1 MFKAL
6 SKIDVTPFKLTKQ
19 NFLKSCIVM
28 GMLVWNTIG
37 YSQFSITGSVT
48 NEKEKRVASVLVSLY
63 HKKNIVSNTITD
75 SLGMYL
81 FKKLQQDD
89 YTIVYSHSNLND
101 SIPKVKLTKDT
112 IINFQL
118 KKTNLLNEIKVTR
131 NKPTLSREIDRL
143 IFNVSNTDMVYGNTI
158 WNVIEKTPLV
168 SCSSDGEIEINGTS
182 KAIVYLNNKR
192 KMLSGVALKNYLSSM
207 SAENLKAIEIITTP
221 PSKYDS
227 EGGGGIINVILK
239 KNSENG
245 LIGDVSLSTRQTS
258 VNSQAISTAIT
269 FRKDKWDVFLTT
281 YLSHRN
287 RKPKFS
293 KTIVYPNNNLLEERE
308 INSLNKF
315 NILSPGFN
323 LGSDYQ
329 INSKNSIGVVFDY
342 SGNWHTEKR
351 IAQRNDYFRT
361 SDSLYATHNDDTLKS
376 KLFSVNFNY
385 EKKIDSLGK
394 ALTYD
399 LDFLKFESKNNSLST
414 TNKIDIWTNNT
425 LSNLN
430 AFRNTSFQKNTIG
443 SFKVNLE
450 YPLNEKLAF
459 SFGLK
464 ASVSKM
470 ENDLLFENKVSEKE
484 WENDKLKSNVFKY
497 DENIN
502 AAYGLLNHKLST
514 KWSYQIG
521 IRFENTLSKGWLHNA
536 KVVQKNYNNFFPT
549 AFLKYQTN
557 EEKSYVLAITSRI
570 SRPSYWDVN
579 PFRSYTTNETYLEGN
594 PFLVPSKYY
603 KQEINYVSDVAKKS
617 FTVQLAASQTFD
629 EFFSLPYNPTQNI
642 ISNKKTNY
650 GNKYGFSNTITY
662 YIQIQPWWKITSTFL
677 TAFVKTKGRYSEK
690 IIINN
695 KTSLISISAN
705 QNFSISKKKGLT
717 CSLIASNTF
726 PNKIVNTEVG
736 NRLETE
742 IRIRKTI
749 GNLNISL
756 SGQDVLKSNKD
767 KYKIQVNDLTIIDE
781 NYHDTRSIA
790 LALSYG
796 FGKLSVKGKRARESG
811 ISDIRS
817 RI

>member
-1 MFKAL
+1 VFKAF
-6 SKIDVTPFKLTKQ
+6 SKIDVNYFKLTIQ
-19 NFLKSCIVM
+19 NHFKICIVI
-28 GMLVWNTIG
+28 GMLVWNTTG

-48 NEKEKRVASVLVSLY
+48 NENEKPLTSVLVSLY

-75 SLGMYL
+75 SLGVYS
-81 FKKLQQDD
+81 FKKLQLDS
-89 YTIVYSHSNLND
+89 YTIVYSYSNLND
-101 SIPKVKLTKDT
+101 SIPQVSLTKDT
-112 IINFQL
+112 IIDFRL
-118 KKTNLLNEIKVTR
+118 KKMNLLNEVKVTS

-192 KMLSGVALKNYLSSM
+192 KMLSGAALKNYLNSM
-207 SAENLKAIEIITTP
+207 PAENLKVIEIITTP
-221 PSKYDS
+221 SSKYDS
-227 EGGGGIINVILK
+227 EGSAGIVNVILK
-239 KNSENG
+239 KNTENG
-245 LIGDVSLSTRQTS
+245 LIGDVSLSTRQTL
-258 VNSQAISTAIT
+258 VNSQAISIALNY
-269 FRKDKWDVFLTT
+269 RKEKWNVFLTT
-281 YLSHRN
+281 YLSNRN
-287 RKPKFS
+287 RQPKFS
-293 KTIVYPNNNLLEERE
+293 KTILYPNNNQLGKRE

-315 NILSPGFN
+315 KILSPGIN

-329 INSKNSIGVVFDY
+329 INSKNIIGVVFDY
-342 SGNWHTEKR
+342 SGNWHNEKR
-351 IAQRNDYFRT
+351 IAQRNDYFIA
-361 SDSLYATHNDDTLKS
+361 SDSLYTTHNDDELNS

-394 ALTYD
+394 VLTYD

-414 TNKIDIWTNNT
+414 TDKIDILTNNT

-430 AFRNTSFQKNTIG
+430 TFRNASFQKNTIG
-443 SFKVNLE
+443 SFKVDLE

-470 ENDLLFENKVSEKE
+470 ENDLLFENRVSEMV
-484 WENDKLKSNVFKY
+484 WENDKLRSNVFKY

-502 AAYGLLNHKLST
+502 AAYGLLNHKLSA

-521 IRFENTLSKGWLHNA
+521 IRFENTISKGWLNDA
-536 KVVQKNYNNFFPT
+536 KVVQRNYNNFFPT

-557 EEKSYVLAITSRI
+557 EEKSYVLAMTSRI

-579 PFRSYTTNETYLEGN
+579 PFRTYTTDETYFEGN

-603 KQEINYVSDVAKKS
+603 KQEINYVSNAAKKS

-629 EFFSLPYNPTQNI
+629 EFFSLPYNPTQKI

-677 TAFVKTKGRYSEK
+677 SAFVRTKGKYSEN
-690 IIINN
+690 IIIDD

-705 QNFSISKKKGLT
+705 QNFIISKQKGLT

-726 PNKIVNTEVG
+726 PNKIVNTHVG

-742 IRIRKTI
+742 IRIRKAI

-781 NYHDTRSIA
+781 NYHDSRSIA
-790 LALSYG
+790 FALSYG
-796 FGKLSVKGKRARESG
+796 FGKSSIKDKRARETG
-811 ISDIRS
+811 ISDIKT